1 MRMADLDPRQPA
13 AAVAVRAVFHRSRPS
28 VRFCFVAACGFA
40 VAGCET
46 LVPLPD
52 TAMLRPLPS
61 PTCEARPAPE
71 AGKDGGA
78 EAGKLRRLDYQ
89 AQCYRHAEMI
99 ARSRLGKLQES
110 LRQSAAKARKS
121 DIASNP

>member
-1 MRMADLDPRQPA
+1 MADLDPRRAA
-13 AAVAVRAVFHRSRPS
+13 AAVAVRAIFHRSRPL

-40 VAGCET
+40 LAGCEM

-52 TAMLRPLPS
+52 AALLRPLPS
-61 PTCEARPAPE
+61 PKCETRPAPE
-71 AGKDGGA
+71 AGVDGGA
-78 EAGKLRRLDYQ
+78 EAGKLKGLDYA

-99 ARSRLGKLQES
+99 ARYRLGKLQES

-121 DIASNP
+121 DIASTP